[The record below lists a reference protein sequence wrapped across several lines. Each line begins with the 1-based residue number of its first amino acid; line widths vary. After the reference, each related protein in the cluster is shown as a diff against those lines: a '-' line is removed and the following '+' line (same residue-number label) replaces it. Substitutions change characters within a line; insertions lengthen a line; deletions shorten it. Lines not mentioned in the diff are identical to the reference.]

1 MGILDY
7 LLMKLFLFHIIQ
19 SDLIIIII
27 HLKIIFTER
36 ILNLSNVV

>member
-7 LLMKLFLFHIIQ
+7 LLMKLFIFHIIQ

-27 HLKIIFTER
+27 HLKIFTER
-36 ILNLSNVV
+36 ILNLSKVV